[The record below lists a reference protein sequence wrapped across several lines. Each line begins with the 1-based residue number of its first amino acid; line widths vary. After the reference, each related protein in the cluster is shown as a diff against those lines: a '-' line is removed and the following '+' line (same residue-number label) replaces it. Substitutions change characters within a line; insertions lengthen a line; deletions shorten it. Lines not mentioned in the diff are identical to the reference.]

1 MKSTF
6 PESQLASRQE
16 PRRQTRRKRPQ
27 HDLNRP
33 SRCERKNVNKVF
45 SKNCAQSFINEIL
58 HHVLHVMEEN
68 ESFKHKWHADES
80 DLSKKNVAA
89 VDVAPVMAIKLAKES
104 SRDDIVSAISHDL
117 FKLAYCHV
125 SETVSSL

>member
-1 MKSTF
+1 
-6 PESQLASRQE
+6 
-16 PRRQTRRKRPQ
+16 
-27 HDLNRP
+27 
-33 SRCERKNVNKVF
+33 
-45 SKNCAQSFINEIL
+45 
-58 HHVLHVMEEN
+58 MEEN